1 LYTALTYFS
10 IKILGLS
17 RYSDGLSI
25 VTVCFACYG
34 NYDFKHFGIYLFRP
48 TTTMI
53 HFQFLLFPTL
63 LLLLS
68 SSREEIYTYYTVGK
82 SVIVAK
88 GDTKMNKI
96 LPSRNLWYNRRD
108 KGTKKCP

>member
-1 LYTALTYFS
+1 
-10 IKILGLS
+10 
-17 RYSDGLSI
+17 
-25 VTVCFACYG
+25 
-34 NYDFKHFGIYLFRP
+34 
-48 TTTMI
+48 M
-53 HFQFLLFPTL
+53 LFPTL

-68 SSREEIYTYYTVGK
+68 SSTEEIYTYYTVGK